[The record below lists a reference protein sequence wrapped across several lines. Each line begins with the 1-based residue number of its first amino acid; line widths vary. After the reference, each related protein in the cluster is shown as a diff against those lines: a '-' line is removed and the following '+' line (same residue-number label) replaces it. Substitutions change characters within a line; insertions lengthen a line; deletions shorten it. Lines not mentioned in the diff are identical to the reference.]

1 MHNYCLQNC
10 PQRPRDPSPS
20 LMDRCKPPPAKLI
33 PSLSQPPPEPSP
45 AAHTGSRT
53 ILHPYRQSQPSR
65 QQPHQPPQGRHPP
78 SISPQL
84 SAGAASTPSP
94 QEPLSK
100 PGAAAG
106 GVSSLSNILK
116 GMDTAAKEK
125 DKGSQMVTIR
135 RVMDP
140 NNAEP
145 TVTITLKGDQP
156 EKDKVLFKL
165 VNGQGERA
173 LL

>member
-1 MHNYCLQNC
+1 M
-10 PQRPRDPSPS
+10 PR
-20 LMDRCKPPPAKLI
+20 
-33 PSLSQPPPEPSP
+33 
-45 AAHTGSRT
+45 
-53 ILHPYRQSQPSR
+53 
-65 QQPHQPPQGRHPP
+65 
-78 SISPQL
+78 
-84 SAGAASTPSP
+84 P
-94 QEPLSK
+94 QEPSGK
-100 PGAAAG
+100 PGSAG

-165 VNGQGERA
+165 VNGQGESTDQVFCS
-173 LL
+173 LLLS